1 MRAWASENLKAHGIL
16 FLTLSQA
23 VKDKITAL
31 CGTTGAERFFFF
43 FFGTFCLGQSL
54 QIQSSSDSFNNMLIR
69 ITLEI
74 RSEWC
79 LTIFDAIKK

>member
-1 MRAWASENLKAHGIL
+1 MRLLCCWRPVFWNAIEPSVPFPNSAVQMRAWASENLKAHGIL

-43 FFGTFCLGQSL
+43 FL
-54 QIQSSSDSFNNMLIR
+54 
-69 ITLEI
+69 
-74 RSEWC
+74 
-79 LTIFDAIKK
+79 